1 MTHFLVYVRRSYR
14 TAGDADVSD
23 EAQVSAA
30 TAMLPTGATHEVI
43 ADSGGHRS
51 GRTAERDGYQE
62 LVARVRDRRC
72 DGIAVYDVS
81 RLARNARLLLE
92 LHAAVEAA
100 GIPLLIANMPNTRWD
115 TATGRFMLGQLA
127 LAAQFQA
134 DMDSERA
141 RGIRRSLFEDGRHRG
156 QPPFGYRNGVDETN
170 RRILIVDE
178 LQADVVRQ
186 IFAELA
192 ETSFADVADHLTAA
206 GAPAPT
212 DQGWTRYVVREI
224 YLRAKVYLGLV
235 VAGDGLEE
243 RPGRHEPIITPE
255 LHRGALVGM
264 RSRDRG
270 GRKAG
275 PGRSYLLAGV
285 LHCDCGRRM
294 VGHAGRSGTRYYWC
308 RVCRRPMVRADA
320 LEPGVLEAIRAYR
333 VPASTMD
340 AAREELRRRL
350 AGPRDEATTQ
360 ARRRLEGRL
369 ANLRKQHGWGDVDDA
384 TYRREKAETEAMLAA
399 LPDEDKLVAFDRQRA
414 AVLDLSEA
422 LEEMTESERKQTVA
436 LFVEEVA
443 RDGRIRWSA
452 PFRPFFALAAGA
464 GVSMVSPE
472 GSGDTEANTD
482 PLEWFAEA

>member
-1 MTHFLVYVRRSYR
+1 MSHFLVYVRRSYR

-23 EAQVSAA
+23 EVQIAA
-30 TAMLPTGATHEVI
+30 AMAMLPAGATHEVI
-43 ADSGGHRS
+43 TDSGGHRS

-92 LHAAVEAA
+92 LHAGVEAA

-141 RGIRRSLFEDGRHRG
+141 RGIRRSLYEDGRHRG
-156 QPPFGYRNGVDETN
+156 HPPFGYRNAVDETN
-170 RRILIVDE
+170 RRVLVVEDR
-178 LQADVVRQ
+178 QADVVRR

-192 ETSFADVADHLTAA
+192 GYSFADVAAKLAA
-206 GAPAPT
+206 AKEPAPT
-212 DQGWTRYVVREI
+212 SQGWTRYVVREI

-235 VAGDGLEE
+235 VLSRGLDE

-255 LHRGALVGM
+255 LHRAAIAGM
-264 RSRDRG
+264 ASRDRG

-275 PGRSYLLAGV
+275 PGRTYVLSGV
-285 LHCDCGRRM
+285 LICDCGRRM
-294 VGHAGRSGTRYYWC
+294 TGQRSSGIPKRYYLC
-308 RVCRRPMVRADA
+308 RYCRRPMVRA
-320 LEPGVLEAIRAYR
+320 EPLEADVLKAIAAYR
-333 VPASTMD
+333 VPRATVE

-350 AGPRDEATTQ
+350 AGPRDPSTRRSRTTLE
-360 ARRRLEGRL
+360 RRLV
-369 ANLRKQHGWGDVDDA
+369 NIRKQHGWGDIEDA
-384 TYRREKAETEAMLAA
+384 EYRRQKAETERMLAA

-414 AVLDLSEA
+414 AVVDLATA
-422 LEEMTESERKQTVA
+422 LEVMTDDERKRTVA
-436 LFVEEVA
+436 LFVEEVDVA
-443 RDGRIRWSA
+443 GLIRWSP
-452 PFRPFFALAAGA
+452 PFRPFFAAVVGT
-464 GVSMVSPE
+464 VSPE
-472 GSGDTEANTD
+472 GSGDSVANDEDD
-482 PLEWFAEA
+482 PLVWFTA